1 MVKITEKD
9 RLFIAVALPAALA
22 ALYFVFA
29 RAPLAKELSAMRSR
43 YEALGTAEEFELE
56 RPALQRRRDEAAA
69 KRSEA
74 EAAEAIRIADETG
87 ENGIAAGDD
96 ATRFSRAAALFDGVP
111 GVKITSAERVDHAGS
126 GELRAKALVREALG
140 VADPDLW
147 RFTVNADYGAI
158 MRALAEAGERGM
170 PAIVDG
176 VSFAGTGGRGAARVW
191 RIDVW
196 L

>member
-9 RLFIAVALPAALA
+9 RLFIAVALPATLA

-43 YEALGTAEEFELE
+43 YEALGPAEELELE
-56 RPALQRRRDEAAA
+56 RPALQRRSEDAAV
-69 KRSEA
+69 KRYEA
-74 EAAEAIRIADETG
+74 EAAEAKRIADG
-87 ENGIAAGDD
+87 AGRNGIAGDD
-96 ATRFSRAAALFDGVP
+96 STRFSRVAALFDGVP
-111 GVKITSAERVDHAGS
+111 GVKITSAERIDHAGS
-126 GELRAKALVREALG
+126 GEPRAKALVRETLG

-158 MRALAEAGERGM
+158 MRALAQAGERGM